1 MEISSQ
7 TFSNPGTE
15 RTFRSYVSMID
26 RCYFDKRARRWRE
39 LDVCEE
45 WLKSF
50 ESFVSDMGFRP
61 EGTTLDRIDNDRGY
75 FPDNCR
81 WATHKQQS
89 RNRSNTVFVEYKGA
103 EFPLSQLCEELGAD
117 YELVRGRLKVGMSL
131 EDALEKPKRSSWMR
145 CLVKGREINVAEY
158 CREHG
163 LDAQRVRDRLR
174 NGWAFE
180 DAVSKPKYARN
191 GKGAGAAKWASLLRS
206 AGVTTHE
213 SSNLSPSATQL

>member
-81 WATHKQQS
+81 WANPTTQA
-89 RNRSNTVFVEYKGA
+89 RNRSSTKIVEYEGR
-103 EFPLSQLCEELGAD
+103 ELPLAALCEELDKD
-117 YELVRGRLKVGMSL
+117 YDLVRGRLKVGMPL
-131 EDALEKPKRSSWMR
+131 REALAQPKRFSWAR
-145 CLVKGREINVAEY
+145 CVVDGQEVNVAEY

-174 NGWAFE
+174 NGWDFE

-191 GKGAGAAKWASLLRS
+191 
-206 AGVTTHE
+206 E
-213 SSNLSPSATQL
+213 